1 MPHFEL
7 CMQLLYIADWVAKT
21 NGLTC
26 LCGAP
31 VNSIGKLASFPLLK
45 LLLKMTID
53 SASEMIVCMLL
64 NLVHWR
70 LVALRSILCH
80 PKVVEFE
87 MGLLV
92 APMFMYEEAWLLF

>member
-31 VNSIGKLASFPLLK
+31 VNSIDRMSVYLS
-45 LLLKMTID
+45 
-53 SASEMIVCMLL
+53 C
-64 NLVHWR
+64 
-70 LVALRSILCH
+70 
-80 PKVVEFE
+80 
-87 MGLLV
+87 
-92 APMFMYEEAWLLF
+92 